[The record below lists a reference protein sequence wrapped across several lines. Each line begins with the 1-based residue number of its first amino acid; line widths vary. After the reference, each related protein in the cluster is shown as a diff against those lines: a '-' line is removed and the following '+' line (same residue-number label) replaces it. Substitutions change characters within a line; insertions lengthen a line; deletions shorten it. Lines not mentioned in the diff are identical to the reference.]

1 MNAKNL
7 GNGLILRRSTA
18 ADADL
23 LADFNAQIHGEDEL
37 DRIRLAAWTRDL
49 LAKPH
54 PTFHAD
60 DFTVVAEAETGRI
73 VSTLNLISQTWTYEG
88 ISFGVGRPELVGT
101 LPEYRN
107 RGLVRTQFDEIH
119 KWSAERGELVQAIT
133 GIPYYYRL
141 FGYEMA
147 LDLSGWRIGYEPN
160 VPKLKVGEKEKFN
173 IRLAVNDDLPF
184 IVELYAEAQKRYAVS
199 CVRAMDIFE
208 YELNVQSR
216 DSIPHRDIL
225 IITDEQGERLGYL
238 QHPNYLGRKGMIVFG
253 YELKVGVSWL
263 EVTPSVV
270 RYLWQ
275 CGQEFAKRDNRTC
288 TVFCLL
294 LGLEHP
300 VYQALGKA
308 LPDVNEPYAWYI
320 RVPDLAAF
328 IRHVTPA
335 LEKRLVDSIAIGYSG
350 ELKVSFY
357 KDGLRLVFEKGKLK
371 EVESW
376 KPQSGDDGSAA
387 FPGLTFIQLLF
398 GYRSFDELH
407 HAFADCFW
415 EDNEARVILN
425 ILFPK
430 RLSDVFPV
438 A

>member
-7 GNGLILRRSTA
+7 GNGLIMRRSTA

-23 LADFNAQIHGEDEL
+23 LADFNARIHGDDEL

-54 PTFHAD
+54 PTFHAN

-88 ISFGVGRPELVGT
+88 IPFGVGRPELVGT

-173 IRLAVNDDLPF
+173 IRLAVSDDLPF
-184 IVELYAEAQKRYAVS
+184 IVELYAEAKKRYAVS
-199 CVRAMDIFE
+199 CFRAMDIFE

-253 YELKVGVSWL
+253 YELKHGVSWL
-263 EVTPSVV
+263 EVTPSVIH
-270 RYLWQ
+270 YLWQ
-275 CGQEFAKRDNRTC
+275 CGQEFAKRDNRAC
-288 TVFCLL
+288 TVFCFL
-294 LGLEHP
+294 LGLDHP

-320 RVPDLAAF
+320 RVPDLPAF

-371 EVESW
+371 VVESW

-398 GYRSFDELH
+398 GYRSFEELH

>member
-7 GNGLILRRSTA
+7 GNGLILRRSTT

-23 LADFNAQIHGEDEL
+23 LSDFNGRIHSDDEL
-37 DRIRLAAWTRDL
+37 DRMLLTAWTCDL
-49 LAKPH
+49 LTKPH

-73 VSTLNLISQTWTYEG
+73 VSSLNLISQTWTYEG
-88 ISFGVGRPELVGT
+88 IPFGVGRPELVGT

-119 KWSAERGELVQAIT
+119 KWSAERGEMVQAIT

-184 IVELYAEAQKRYAVS
+184 IVGLYAEAQKRYAVS

-216 DSIPHRDIL
+216 DSIPHKDIL
-225 IITDEQGERLGYL
+225 IITDENGERLGYL

-275 CGQEFAKRDNRTC
+275 CGQEFAKRDNRAC
-288 TVFCLL
+288 TAFCFL
-294 LGLEHP
+294 LGLDHP
-300 VYQALGKA
+300 VYQALGNA
-308 LPDVNEPYAWYI
+308 LPVVNEPYAWYI
-320 RVPDLAAF
+320 RVPDLPAF
-328 IRHVTPA
+328 IRHVTPV
-335 LEKRLVDSIAIGYSG
+335 LEKRLEDSIAVGYSG
-350 ELKVSFY
+350 ELKISFY

-398 GYRSFDELH
+398 GYRSFEELH

-415 EDNEARVILN
+415 EDNEARVVLN
-425 ILFPK
+425 TLFPK